1 MEAVAPT
8 GKHCSPDSEAIGVLT
23 SSIGG
28 VACLHFGAG
37 MLVPLQG
44 AAAWCCL
51 RVLLSEWCAR
61 FRAGML
67 CRCRVPLLG
76 AAARCCLRVL
86 LLYRWCVRFGAGM
99 LVPLQGAAARCC
111 LSVLLSECCRVP
123 LQGAAVGAACLGAL
137 TAAPCTSLAVP
148 KMQTIFCSGTRQ
160 GDQQP
165 SSKSTHSILTAWQPH
180 QQLQKRTCQTSAP
193 SSSNLLH
200 PAAAPCSGTLQRHPA
215 ATSAPLSPPQQHPE
229 VAFCCGTLQRYQQAL
244 QSAHARHLAVA
255 PAGQLE
261 TAHAA
266 LTAAAAPC
274 SGTSRQAPKR
284 TGHSNISTLQRH
296 LAVSPAC
303 QPNKAHRPLERQHLT
318 SRPAPKR
325 TRL

>member
-1 MEAVAPT
+1 MSRKSEGGVEQLSAFLARLPLDFMRKPWRPISAPCCLLGSLGLWAAFLLIWQRRTAEGTELCFEVVWTRECPKSACHWSRCTFSAATMEAVAPT

-51 RVLLSEWCAR
+51 RVLLSE
-61 FRAGML
+61 
-67 CRCRVPLLG
+67 
-76 AAARCCLRVL
+76 
-86 LLYRWCVRFGAGM
+86 
-99 LVPLQGAAARCC
+99 
-111 LSVLLSECCRVP
+111 CCRVP

-137 TAAPCTSLAVP
+137 TAAPCTSLEVP

-165 SSKSTHSILTAWQPH
+165 SSKSTHSILTAWQSH

-200 PAAAPCSGTLQRHPA
+200 PAAAPCSGTLQR
-215 ATSAPLSPPQQHPE
+215 
-229 VAFCCGTLQRYQQAL
+229 
-244 QSAHARHLAVA
+244 
-255 PAGQLE
+255 
-261 TAHAA
+261 
-266 LTAAAAPC
+266 
-274 SGTSRQAPKR
+274 
-284 TGHSNISTLQRH
+284 
-296 LAVSPAC
+296 
-303 QPNKAHRPLERQHLT
+303 
-318 SRPAPKR
+318 
-325 TRL
+325 